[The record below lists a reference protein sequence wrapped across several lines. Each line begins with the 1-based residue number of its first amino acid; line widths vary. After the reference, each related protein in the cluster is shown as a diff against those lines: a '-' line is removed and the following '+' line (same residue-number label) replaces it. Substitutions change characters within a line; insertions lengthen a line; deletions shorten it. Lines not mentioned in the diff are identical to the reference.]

1 MKGISVVK
9 PSIIRLAYAR
19 VSTKNQSLE
28 RQLKKFRDLG
38 IAERDIFSDK
48 YTGGKMERPGFEN
61 FLGTASFLKERG
73 YEIEMYFD
81 DISRFA
87 RTSKEGQELY
97 YNLIEE
103 GYSLIFLKTP
113 HINSVA
119 VKERLMSVQNIDVN
133 NLGELGEAI
142 KNLVTAMIKF
152 QVATEFDR
160 VQKERDD
167 IVRRTKEGLARP
179 EVKKKL
185 GKQVIYPINLKQ
197 VFTRY
202 FNKEINKGGVAS
214 ELIFKTSK
222 GERHGMSR
230 TQLRANWDKYLE
242 KIGMGEKNEEFKNGS
257 N

>member
-28 RQLKKFRDLG
+28 RQLKKFRELG

-179 EVKKKL
+179 EVK
-185 GKQVIYPINLKQ
+185 
-197 VFTRY
+197 
-202 FNKEINKGGVAS
+202 
-214 ELIFKTSK
+214 
-222 GERHGMSR
+222 
-230 TQLRANWDKYLE
+230 
-242 KIGMGEKNEEFKNGS
+242 
-257 N
+257 

>member
-1 MKGISVVK
+1 MESLLVGKTT
-9 PSIIRLAYAR
+9 IIRLAYAR

-28 RQLKKFRDLG
+28 RQIKKFREFG
-38 IAERDIFSDK
+38 IIERDIFSDK
-48 YTGGKMERPGFEN
+48 YTGGKMERPGFAE
-61 FLGTASFLKERG
+61 FLSTAEFLKSRG
-73 YEIEMYFD
+73 YEIELYFD

-87 RTSKEGQELY
+87 RNSKEGQELY
-97 YNLIEE
+97 YSLIEN
-103 GYSLIFLKTP
+103 GYKLIFLKTP
-113 HINSVA
+113 HINSEA
-119 VKERLMSVQNIDVN
+119 VKERLASVQNIDVD

-142 KNLVTAMIKF
+142 KNLVTAMVKF
-152 QVATEFDR
+152 QIASEFDR

-230 TQLRANWDKYLE
+230 TQLRANWDRYLE